1 MWSQKNINF
10 LGGISH
16 ECGRNLTERWM
27 VRLLASGNV
36 THTMLILGITKSEEN
51 VVLLGGSGVKQ
62 KVVISTWE
70 VPVPVHTSAT
80 FNLCPVSPGH
90 YIAFK
95 GAAQM

>member
-1 MWSQKNINF
+1 MWKEAHRKVDGETF
-10 LGGISH
+10 GLRECYSH
-16 ECGRNLTERWM
+16 H
-27 VRLLASGNV
+27 AY
-36 THTMLILGITKSEEN
+36 IGITKTEEN
-51 VVLLGGSGVKQ
+51 VMLLGGSGVKQ

-80 FNLCPVSPGH
+80 FSLCPISPGH